1 MKGWQIQPLG
11 WLVLTILIILVVT
24 WALRVPRQGRSE
36 A

>member
-11 WLVLTILIILVVT
+11 WLLLAVLVVLAVYFVVRR
-24 WALRVPRQGRSE
+24 WRPRR